1 MAAQHSWQFFRA
13 GGVDQIE
20 IRTGA
25 DIAHLDQLDQKLWVA
40 LACPTRGLE
49 FDARTLDLIDTDRDG
64 RIRPPELLAAC
75 RWACAQLRDPEEL
88 VRGGDTL
95 AIAAID
101 DRTDAGAEL
110 AGEARRILELLGKD
124 AGGVLGLDDVADRS
138 RLLAAMRFNG
148 DGVVTPATADD
159 PDVRRTLQDIV
170 DALGGV
176 ADRNGEPGVDRA
188 RARAFFDDANALD
201 AWHARAVADGATQ
214 PFGAGTLEAAEAVA
228 AVRAKVDDFFARCR
242 LAAYDIR
249 ALTELNPAPEEYR
262 RIAAGALSLQ
272 SDAIAALPLAP
283 IQPGRALPLAAGV
296 NPAWSRALAD
306 LRRKAVEPF
315 VGPGADALAEGDW
328 LALQQRLEP
337 CRAWIEAKPAT
348 GLGALDPAD
357 LRRRLAAGAEASVLA
372 LIDRDEAV
380 EPHNARIGDLEKL
393 LRLKRDLLRLLH
405 NFVSFRDFYRREGA
419 IFQAGTLYLDARSC
433 DLTVQVADAARHA
446 VLAGLAK
453 TCLAYCECSRAG
465 EKMTIA
471 AAFTAGDVDFLFVG
485 RNGIFYDRQGRDWD
499 ATITKLIENPI
510 SVTQAFFSPYKKFLR
525 VLEEQVA
532 KRAAASETAA
542 QGTLSAVATNLAGVK
557 RPAAGAAGG
566 GPSAATPA
574 APGLAAIRLPGR
586 VDVGTVAALGVALG
600 SISTVLVGLFGKFV
614 DMGQWIPIAVL
625 GIVLAISGPSMLI
638 AWLKLRQRS
647 LGPIL
652 DAGGWAINGRM
663 KVNVR
668 LGASLSKTASVPGAA
683 AGLLHDPFAERRGP
697 LAAWLTVA
705 AALAVAGAAW
715 RFGWADPVLPPALRR
730 HAPANASPAAPPAA
744 QNSSMSACRMPGC
757 RLPSRTSAS

>member
-13 GGVDQIE
+13 GGVDQIV

-75 RWACAQLRDPEEL
+75 RWACEQLRDPEEL

-95 AIAAID
+95 AIDAID
-101 DRTDAGAEL
+101 DRTDSGAEL

-124 AGGVLGLDDVADRS
+124 PEGTIGLEDVTDRS

-148 DGVVTPATADD
+148 DGIVTPATADD
-159 PDVRRTLQDIV
+159 PDISRTLQDIV
-170 DALGGV
+170 DVLGGV

-188 RARAFFDDANALD
+188 KARVFFDDANALD
-201 AWHARAVADGATQ
+201 AWHARAVADGATL
-214 PFGAGTLEAAEAVA
+214 PFGADTLEAAEAMA

-242 LAAYDIR
+242 LADYDIR
-249 ALTELNPAPEEYR
+249 AVTELNPTAEEYR
-262 RIAAGALSLQ
+262 QIATGALSLH

-283 IQPGRALPLAAGV
+283 IQPGRALPLTAGV
-296 NPAWSRALAD
+296 NPAWAQALAA
-306 LRRKAVEPF
+306 LRRKAVGPII
-315 VGPGADALAEGDW
+315 GPGAEELAEGDW
-328 LALQQRLEP
+328 LALQLRLES
-337 CRAWIEAKPAT
+337 CRAWLDAKPTT
-348 GLGALDPAD
+348 GLGALDPDD
-357 LRRRLAAGAEASVLA
+357 LRRRLAAGAEAAVLA
-372 LIDRDEAV
+372 LIDQDEAV
-380 EPHNARIGDLEKL
+380 EPHNARIADLEKL

-453 TCLAYCECSRAG
+453 TCLAYCECSRQG
-465 EKMTIA
+465 QKMTIA

-542 QGTLSAVATNLAGVK
+542 QGTLDAVASNLAGVK
-557 RPAAGAAGG
+557 GPAAGTAGAA
-566 GPSAATPA
+566 PAPASLAA

-586 VDVGTVAALGVALG
+586 VDVGTVAAIGVALG

-614 DMGQWIPIAVL
+614 DLGQWIPIAVL

-652 DAGGWAINGRM
+652 DASGWAINGRM

-668 LGASLSKTASVPGAA
+668 LGASLSKTASVPSVAS
-683 AGLLHDPFAERRGP
+683 GLLHDPFAERRGP
-697 LAAWLTVA
+697 LAAALLAA
-705 AALAVAGAAW
+705 AALAAAGAAW
-715 RFGWADPVLPPALRR
+715 RFGWADAVLPQALRYPVAGV
-730 HAPANASPAAPPAA
+730 APSAGQDGPGSSCATPAC
-744 QNSSMSACRMPGC
+744 S
-757 RLPSRTSAS
+757 LPSRTSSS